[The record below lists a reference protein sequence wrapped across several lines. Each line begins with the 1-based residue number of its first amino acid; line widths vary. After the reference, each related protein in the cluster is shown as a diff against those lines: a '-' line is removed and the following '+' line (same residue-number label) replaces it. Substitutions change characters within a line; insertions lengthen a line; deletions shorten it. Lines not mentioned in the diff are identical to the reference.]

1 MVSLEPFYC
10 VILGKAK
17 LVVSAGVAHGSLIG
31 NHPELPAYAAWKFG
45 LILLGDMLENRTP
58 FLEAFTRTER
68 NSHIDIA
75 DLRLLPDPAVKP
87 DRALLHPV
95 TVDALI
101 QGLFDGVPAD
111 SVGPGR
117 VGKGSCSIDLMRFD
131 FLHDIHIQLYILL
144 SEDRKSTRLNSSHV
158 ANSYAVF

>member
-1 MVSLEPFYC
+1 M
-10 VILGKAK
+10 LGKAK

-87 DRALLHPV
+87 DIALLHPV
-95 TVDALI
+95 TDPALI
-101 QGLFDGVPAD
+101 QDLSDVVPAA
-111 SVGPGR
+111 SVG
-117 VGKGSCSIDLMRFD
+117 
-131 FLHDIHIQLYILL
+131 
-144 SEDRKSTRLNSSHV
+144 
-158 ANSYAVF
+158 AVRIGN

>member
-1 MVSLEPFYC
+1 
-10 VILGKAK
+10 ILGKAK

-87 DRALLHPV
+87 DIALLHPV
-95 TVDALI
+95 TVNASRN
-101 QGLFDGVPAD
+101 GV
-111 SVGPGR
+111 
-117 VGKGSCSIDLMRFD
+117 RF
-131 FLHDIHIQLYILL
+131 
-144 SEDRKSTRLNSSHV
+144 SSM
-158 ANSYAVF
+158 SPR

>member
-1 MVSLEPFYC
+1 M
-10 VILGKAK
+10 LGKAK

-87 DRALLHPV
+87 DLALLHPV
-95 TVDALI
+95 TGDE
-101 QGLFDGVPAD
+101 QNDSLFDGVPAD
-111 SVGPGR
+111 S
-117 VGKGSCSIDLMRFD
+117 
-131 FLHDIHIQLYILL
+131 
-144 SEDRKSTRLNSSHV
+144 
-158 ANSYAVF
+158 

>member
-1 MVSLEPFYC
+1 M
-10 VILGKAK
+10 LGKAK

-87 DRALLHPV
+87 DIALSNPI

-101 QGLFDGVPAD
+101 MSLYDGLPAD
-111 SVGPGR
+111 IV
-117 VGKGSCSIDLMRFD
+117 
-131 FLHDIHIQLYILL
+131 
-144 SEDRKSTRLNSSHV
+144 
-158 ANSYAVF
+158 

>member
-1 MVSLEPFYC
+1 MISPNSFYR
-10 VILGKAK
+10 VIFGKAK

-31 NHPELPAYAAWKFG
+31 NHPELPAYAARKFG

-58 FLEAFTRTER
+58 FLEPFTRAKR

-87 DRALLHPV
+87 DIALLHPV
-95 TVDALI
+95 TVSTLI

-111 SVGPGR
+111 SVGSVR
-117 VGKGSCSIDLMRFD
+117 VGKVSCSIDR
-131 FLHDIHIQLYILL
+131 
-144 SEDRKSTRLNSSHV
+144 SEERRVGKEDT
-158 ANSYAVF
+158 